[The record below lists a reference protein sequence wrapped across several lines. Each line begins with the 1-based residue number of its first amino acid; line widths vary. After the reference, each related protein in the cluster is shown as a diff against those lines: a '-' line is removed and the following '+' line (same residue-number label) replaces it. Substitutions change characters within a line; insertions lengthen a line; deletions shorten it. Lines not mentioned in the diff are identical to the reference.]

1 VGSRHVTAVLGAMIL
16 AGAIA
21 FSYVVAEPEKAKAA
35 TAVRTC
41 GGGSITL
48 NANER
53 RVLVLHN
60 KARKE
65 RGLRP
70 LCADPGL
77 TRAAR
82 SHSREMIE
90 EGYFSHSSYDGEST
104 GERLKR
110 FGYDQ
115 SVRGENLA
123 GGTSINGEPDSTFQ
137 RWMNSPG
144 HRANVLDSRFR
155 PVGVGTST
163 GTFKGFE
170 EYTMYTVDFGVRR

>member
-1 VGSRHVTAVLGAMIL
+1 MIL
-16 AGAIA
+16 AGVIA
-21 FSYVVAEPEKAKAA
+21 FSFVVEPEKAKAA
-35 TAVRTC
+35 TTVRTC

-48 NANER
+48 NANEK

-70 LCADPGL
+70 LCIDPRL

-82 SHSREMIE
+82 AHSREMIE

-110 FGYDQ
+110 FGYDL
-115 SVRGENLA
+115 SIHGENLA
-123 GGTSINGEPDSTFQ
+123 GGTGTNGEPDSTFQ
-137 RWMNSPG
+137 GWMNSPG
-144 HRANVLDSRFR
+144 HRVNILDSRFL

-163 GTFKGFE
+163 GSFKGFE
-170 EYTMYTVDFGVRR
+170 DYTMYTVDFGAQR

>member
-16 AGAIA
+16 AGVIA
-21 FSYVVAEPEKAKAA
+21 FSFVVVEPEKARAA

-41 GGGSITL
+41 GGGSIIL
-48 NANER
+48 NAKEK

-60 KARKE
+60 RARKE

-70 LCADPGL
+70 LCIDPRL

-82 SHSREMIE
+82 SHSQEMIE
-90 EGYFSHSSYDGEST
+90 EGYFSHSYYDGEST

-123 GGTSINGEPDSTFQ
+123 GGTGINGEPDSTFQ
-137 RWMNSPG
+137 RWMNNPG

-170 EYTMYTVDFGVRR
+170 GYTMYTVDFGVRR